1 MKFYKKTL
9 IGVAAVVLA
18 AGIAAGISIV
28 VCRSALTVREYDL
41 PTEGVERPFTAVC
54 ITDLHS
60 REFGR
65 DNEKLLAE
73 IRARKPDVIFSLGD
87 LISRSAGEKEVARM
101 CDFLRAL
108 REIAPV
114 YASFGNHEEDY
125 TALSGKD
132 LRPLIRDTG
141 AILLDEE
148 CCVADV
154 AGSRICLGGTLG
166 HLWPDGRSREEFLSS
181 PEYRLMERMQA
192 SGLPTVV
199 LSHRPDTIIFE
210 KAYENWDIDLFL
222 SGHTHGG
229 LIRLPLI
236 GGLYAPK
243 QGLFPRYDRGAFSL
257 GRTRLLI
264 SGGFAGYGPFPRIF
278 NRPEIC
284 VLRITPAEGSS
295 HG

>member
-1 MKFYKKTL
+1 MHIL
-9 IGVAAVVLA
+9 IIFIIGAALA
-18 AGIAAGISIV
+18 AGISAAI
-28 VCRSALTVREYDL
+28 CRSALTVREYEL
-41 PTEGVERPFTAVC
+41 PLEGVERPFTAVC
-54 ITDLHS
+54 ITDLHG
-60 REFGR
+60 RQFGR
-65 DNEKLLAE
+65 DNEKLLE
-73 IRARKPDVIFSLGD
+73 LIRAQQPDVIFTLGD
-87 LISRSAGEKEVARM
+87 LIGRGASDGEVARM
-101 CDFLRAL
+101 GELLRAL

-114 YASFGNHEEDY
+114 YSSLGNHEEDY
-125 TALSGKD
+125 MRITGRD
-132 LRPLIRDTG
+132 LRPGIRDAG
-141 AILLDEE
+141 AALLDEDCE
-148 CCVADV
+148 IAEI

-236 GGLYAPK
+236 GGIYAPR